1 MLAETAKGAF
11 TPFRDTMQDQVLTAR
26 KLSSMRA
33 SDNIDADESFTYL
46 PSKIPPSKNSTQAKG
61 FNKKSLRRGTVEL
74 KRHIRHTQDNFASL

>member
-11 TPFRDTMQDQVLTAR
+11 TPFRDTMQNQVYTG
-26 KLSSMRA
+26 KHSSMRA
-33 SDNIDADESFTYL
+33 SDNLDAEESFAYL